1 MSKPTPL
8 IDAAIRA
15 GCAGEHAVPCPQD
28 ALPGACPSECVLER
42 VIMPT
47 LRSIKPRDPTEEWLN
62 HAFMALEGM
71 ESDAHLRVYRDALW
85 HELYDQEG

>member
-1 MSKPTPL
+1 MEKPMSL
-8 IDAAIRA
+8 IGAGIR
-15 GCAGEHAVPCPQD
+15 
-28 ALPGACPSECVLER
+28 GACGRGCQFPDCDQSLRCSYLR
-42 VIMPT
+42 DKIKIT

-85 HELYDQEG
+85 HELYDQES